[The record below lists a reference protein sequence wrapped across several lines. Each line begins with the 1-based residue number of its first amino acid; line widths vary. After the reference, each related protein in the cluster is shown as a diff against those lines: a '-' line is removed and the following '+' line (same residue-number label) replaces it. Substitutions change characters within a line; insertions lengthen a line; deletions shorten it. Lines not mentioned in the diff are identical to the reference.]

1 MSHRHTTH
9 LGRLLGIVGILKK
22 SDQVA
27 FSHLRS
33 TCFMDED
40 VIGCWA
46 KNAAENSSID
56 GRAFLGTPQASTKGK
71 GVCKIMGNQ
80 CWVRGVMSAL

>member
-33 TCFMDED
+33 TCLMDED

-56 GRAFLGTPQASTKGK
+56 GRAFVGTPQASTKAREYARLWE
-71 GVCKIMGNQ
+71 I
-80 CWVRGVMSAL
+80 SAG